1 MFDMLKRKKPSY
13 ITVTL
18 NAKLQPLDRGELED
32 AFTDFCQNKGIKAD
46 VVGGGTLTEKNGE
59 VTACDIEIQ
68 LDKLTEERI
77 SEIKGIFEAMLAPK
91 GSYITVSETGEKIN
105 FGHHEGL
112 GLYLNGTDLSDE
124 IYATCD
130 SNYVYEECERLIK
143 GIGMINSHWQ
153 GQTETALYI
162 YGKNFIEIYNAIS
175 PLIDSYPLCQKARVE
190 QLA

>member
-1 MFDMLKRKKPSY
+1 MFGMFKQNKPTF

-18 NAKLQPLDRGELED
+18 NAKLQPLDRAELED
-32 AFTDFCQNKGIKAD
+32 AFSDFCQSKGIKAD
-46 VVGGGTLTEKNGE
+46 VVGGGTLIEKNGE
-59 VTACDIEIQ
+59 VKACDIEIQ
-68 LDKLTEERI
+68 LNKVTEESI

-91 GSYITVSETGEKIN
+91 GSYITVTETGEKIN

-130 SNYVYEECERLIK
+130 SNYVYQECERLIN

-153 GQTETALYI
+153 GQAETALYI
-162 YGKNFIEIYNAIS
+162 YGKNFIEINNAIR
-175 PLIDSYPLCQKARVE
+175 PLIDNYPLCQKARVE